1 MKKTASQ
8 QLRKKLIVAIH
19 CSQRYQNYYKEN
31 KDDYKKL
38 LMDTFGVDTSKK
50 LSIDELISLL
60 DYLNFKTQTIQV
72 KKDNKPSTY
81 QMELLRKLW
90 KDYADDTS
98 DRALVWF
105 LKKYNNNTLVI
116 KPEYASKRAVQKAI
130 IALKKTISKKG
141 TS

>member
-1 MKKTASQ
+1 
-8 QLRKKLIVAIH
+8 
-19 CSQRYQNYYKEN
+19 
-31 KDDYKKL
+31 
-38 LMDTFGVDTSKK
+38 
-50 LSIDELISLL
+50 
-60 DYLNFKTQTIQV
+60 
-72 KKDNKPSTY
+72 
-81 QMELLRKLW
+81 MELLRKLW